1 MAKVT
6 KKNAT
11 MTLCTDIFVKLSN
24 LYNDLYIVKNSFI
37 IAGKNPS
44 ERILGP
50 VMCVAET
57 TYKDALKKLVGE
69 KPCFYVVSID
79 DTKKWLKSV
88 LESNELEPTEEI
100 REKAK
105 EYIKEVT
112 SKDEI
117 EKCVNR
123 ISEFDDRFNPVD
135 LVSNEH
141 PVRWW
146 SCLGENA
153 ELVETLFDLKGIF
166 DYPIETDPSKADTP
180 QSEKTYMT
188 IAKQLLPLVTEK
200 NIQNAYVGTTGI
212 RHGDDDE
219 LLEVMLDFRFTHF
232 RMMIIYNLVVLPWVP
247 GLPPLNEENSNTDT

>member
-11 MTLCTDIFVKLSN
+11 MTLCADLFVKLSN
-24 LYNDLYIVKNSFI
+24 LYNDAYIVKNAFI

-50 VMCVAET
+50 LMCVAEAK
-57 TYKDALKKLVGE
+57 YKDAFKELMGE
-69 KPCFYVVSID
+69 KPCFYIPSIV
-79 DTKKWLKSV
+79 DTKKWLQSV
-88 LESNELEPTEEI
+88 VAANELEPTEEI
-100 REKAK
+100 KEKSKQYVK
-105 EYIKEVT
+105 EIT
-112 SKDEI
+112 DKDEI
-117 EKCVNR
+117 EKCVNT

-153 ELVETLFDLKGIF
+153 ELVETVFDLKGIF
-166 DYPIETDPSKADTP
+166 DYPIETNPSTADTP

-188 IAKQLLPLVTEK
+188 IAKQLLPMVTEK

-219 LLEVMLDFRFTHF
+219 LLEVMVDFRFTHF
-232 RMMIIYNLVVLPWVP
+232 RMMIIYNLVILPWIP
-247 GLPPLNEENSNTDT
+247 GLPPVSEDTDS